1 MPPPKDPEKLQVWKE
16 KQSAAAK
23 IRIARESAERIAL
36 NQNPFP
42 HLIKAAQVR
51 WSDPTARERQS
62 IIQKIS
68 QSTPENIKYRR
79 ETLKR
84 RWDDTVE
91 RERLLKQQKDA
102 ITPELCMARK
112 ETANR
117 LWKDP
122 EWVEQVII
130 SRKETYADPEY
141 KKKISVTLKKRF
153 EDPELLE
160 RMRQITTKRYE
171 DPIEMMRLVERLLGG
186 FWMGNVRYYNMIY
199 CELWKEVNPRVHAF
213 FDYKCCGCGAPE
225 NGHSHIGHHVFYV
238 KGACCWH
245 SEDGIYYTNL
255 NASDHKEDD
264 YCIGENP
271 NYFVILCQSCHG
283 KTNGKFANRKKW
295 ADFYRK
301 MINEQYNGKCYFT
314 KEEMKIFIG

>member
-1 MPPPKDPEKLQVWKE
+1 MKK
-16 KQSAAAK
+16 
-23 IRIARESAERIAL
+23 
-36 NQNPFP
+36 NQ
-42 HLIKAAQVR
+42 HH
-51 WSDPTARERQS
+51 SD
-62 IIQKIS
+62 
-68 QSTPENIKYRR
+68 
-79 ETLKR
+79 ETR
-84 RWDDTVE
+84 
-91 RERLLKQQKDA
+91 
-102 ITPELCMARK
+102 
-112 ETANR
+112 
-117 LWKDP
+117 
-122 EWVEQVII
+122 
-130 SRKETYADPEY
+130 
-141 KKKISVTLKKRF
+141 KKISDALLGREKSEETRKKMSRSKKGIPSNRLGKLVSAETRKRLSKSLEGSLKGRVYSPEQCERRRDIVNLLYKNRSDYYERICNHNKIFGNKPEERKRRS
-153 EDPELLE
+153 E
-160 RMRQITTKRYE
+160 RMREVWSRPGFINKTATGIKRTEESKIKISDGHIGHWY
-171 DPIEMMRLVERLLGG
+171 GS
-186 FWMGNVRYYNMIY
+186 VRYTQTPIY

-301 MINEQYNGKCYFT
+301 MIDEQYNGKCYFT
-314 KEEMKIFIG
+314 KEEMIDYETTTKNKMVQNIGSPINCITQRLDTHFAL